1 MRLGAATRAVFI
13 RDLPQDVRLR
23 VDAEAVIARLLHE
36 GHPLFVAYSGGKDS
50 TTLLSLALN
59 AAALLRA
66 TGVEVPPLIITHGD
80 TGIENPMVAALA
92 RREMQ
97 KAEAFGREQGLQ
109 VMAEVAEPALNE
121 TWAVAIL
128 SGRRLPTFTNSSS
141 RDCTLNWKV
150 NPMVRLRKRLLAQSG
165 VHRKPPVTLIGTR
178 FEESTSRALRMDE
191 RGERASVPW
200 EKDGSWFLSPLA
212 HWTSDDVWTYLAH
225 LRSGDWAAFTDSAEV
240 FDLYAQAG
248 GSSCA
253 VVADMATEDTKKSR
267 ACGARF
273 GCSLCAAVGRDKS
286 LENLLQASPEHAWL
300 RPLNALQQFIVNTQ
314 YDLTRRNWV
323 TRTLDADGYLRIQPD
338 TYAPAMLQELL
349 RYALT
354 VDMLEQE
361 EANRLGLP
369 KPRFQLVPPSALLA
383 IDALWS
389 LHAHAARPFE
399 ALAIWRDV
407 VLRGQRFVP
416 PSTDGLP
423 TQELPAARYLWVG
436 ADWEQGPPG
445 VFTGMQDPALLL
457 AAWDTERSGHRE
469 LPDGRMLLNLEHSE
483 LFEVDAE
490 GAELF
495 LAWEAERVLAEY
507 HDGPAYNSVKTFL
520 YYAEAR
526 VLGTFSRHQ
535 STLDRMM
542 RRAQWK
548 RDHGWDG
555 SVELDQLLAASL
567 DKSQRDADA
576 ELRRRAPA
584 APAAAPTLNARPL
597 RERLCTPRYL

>member
-1 MRLGAATRAVFI
+1 MFI
-13 RDLPQDVRLR
+13 ADLPQDVRLR
-23 VDAEAVIARLLHE
+23 VDAEAAIARLLHE
-36 GHPLFVAYSGGKDS
+36 GHPLYIAYSGGKDS
-50 TTLLSLALN
+50 TTLLALALN
-59 AAALLRA
+59 AAALLRS
-66 TGVEVPPLIITHGD
+66 TGVEVPPLIVTHGD

-97 KAEAFGREQGLQ
+97 KAEAFGREHGLR
-109 VMAEVAEPALNE
+109 VVAEVAQPALNE

-150 NPMVRLRKRLLAQSG
+150 NPMLRLRKRLLAESG
-165 VHRKPPVTLIGTR
+165 EHRKPAVTLIGTR
-178 FEESTSRALRMDE
+178 FEESSSRAQRMHE
-191 RGERASVPW
+191 RGERATVPW

-212 HWTSDDVWTYLAH
+212 HWTSDDVWAYLAQ
-225 LRSGDWAAFTDSAEV
+225 LRSGAWHAFTDSAEV
-240 FDLYAQAG
+240 FEMYAQAG

-253 VVADMATEDTKKSR
+253 VVADMATEAVKKSR

-286 LENLLQASPEHAWL
+286 LENLLLASPEHAWL

-314 YDLTRRNWV
+314 YDLRRRTWL
-323 TRTLDADGYLRIQPD
+323 TRTLDEGGYLRVQPD
-338 TYAPAMLQELL
+338 TYSPAMLEELL

-361 EANRLGLP
+361 AAALLGLEQ
-369 KPRFQLVPPSALLA
+369 PRFQLVPPQALLA

-389 LHAHAARPFE
+389 LHAHSLRPF
-399 ALAIWRDV
+399 AAIAIWRDV
-407 VLRGQRFVP
+407 VLQGKRYAP
-416 PSTDGLP
+416 PSTEGLA
-423 TQELPAARYLWVG
+423 TQAIPAARYLWVG
-436 ADWEQGPPG
+436 NDWEQGLPG
-445 VFTGMQDPALLL
+445 VFTGMQDPALML

-469 LPDGRMLLNLEHSE
+469 MPDGRLLLNHEHSE

-495 LAWEAERVLAEY
+495 LAWEAERVLTEY
-507 HDGPAYNSVKTFL
+507 HDGPAYNSVKAFL
-520 YYAEAR
+520 YYTELR
-526 VLGTFSRHQ
+526 VLSTFGRHH

-548 RDHGWDG
+548 RENGWAG
-555 SVELDQLLAASL
+555 PVELERLLAASM
-567 DKSQRDADA
+567 DKPARDADVQ
-576 ELRRRAPA
+576 RRRLGPS
-584 APAAAPTLNARPL
+584 PTLAPPEDLRPL
-597 RERLCTPRYL
+597 LERRCAPRLL